1 MLQGAS
7 LSIKDTSAFIR
18 RISDLIRV
26 TCRSWHHTVFLER
39 DEEQTLPGREPVSVL
54 IVKNVAAEGPG
65 TIEDHLRAA
74 NIPFTLIDLEQGQTL
89 PDLQAYSHLVIMG
102 GPMAVYE
109 MDRTSYLRGEARL
122 IEKAINANK
131 HVLGVCLGAQMLAH
145 VLGARVYP
153 GHTKEIGWY
162 EVTLTEEGMHD
173 SCMAALAVPGRRA
186 AQVFQWHGD
195 TFDLPAGA
203 ARLASSELYPNQAFR
218 YGDRVYALQF
228 HIEVTPGIVH
238 GWLKN
243 EKGIDF
249 PLIDTRSKEIYGP
262 YLARAGG
269 FYRRFFG
276 M

>member
-1 MLQGAS
+1 M
-7 LSIKDTSAFIR
+7 
-18 RISDLIRV
+18 
-26 TCRSWHHTVFLER
+26 
-39 DEEQTLPGREPVSVL
+39 SVL
-54 IVKNVAAEGPG
+54 IVKNVTAEGPG
-65 TIEDHLRAA
+65 TIEYHLRAT
-74 NIPFTLIDLEQGQTL
+74 NIPFSLIDLEQGQAF

-109 MDRTSYLRGEARL
+109 MDRTPYLRDEARF
-122 IEKAINANK
+122 IEKAVNANK

-153 GHTKEIGWY
+153 GRTKEIGWY

-173 SCMAALAVPGRRA
+173 PCMAALAVPGRRA

-203 ARLASSELYPNQAFR
+203 VQLASSELCLNQAFR
-218 YGDRVYALQF
+218 YREQVYALQF

-243 EKGIDF
+243 EKGIDL
-249 PLIDTRSKEIYGP
+249 PLIDKRSREIYGP
-262 YLARAGG
+262 YRERAAG
-269 FYRRFFG
+269 FYRQFFHR
-276 M
+276 